1 MTIDDAGGWLLQA
14 LGFVVPSLF
23 IYAIVRL
30 MILGRPMLNPF
41 KNGWASLR
49 AAYSI
54 AAPPAGMQSA
64 SAVIGFVTYKDT
76 VSLLFGPEVLYLG
89 RSILGSSSY
98 VCIPYAA
105 IAVTHPPRRVT
116 ILLIPFVLD
125 GGFQVRGAEV
135 DISLKKGQA
144 KELIEIMGRNS
155 IRPGGPALL

>member
-1 MTIDDAGGWLLQA
+1 MEEVGEWLLKAAILAFQLA
-14 LGFVVPSLF
+14 F
-23 IYAIVRL
+23 IYAAVRL

-41 KNGWASLR
+41 KNGWSSLR
-49 AAYSI
+49 AMYGI
-54 AAPPAGMQSA
+54 TTPPAGLMST